1 MLDNPDVDEG
11 AGDQPVPPR
20 LSDLVARAKEGDPA
34 ALPEIRSVLDE
45 HPEIWEYYGNLSP
58 HVQNKWLDLL
68 AGDDAVVRESVA
80 RRLETL
86 RVEILAEVG
95 ISPLKQLLADRILVS
110 WLQATYFDS
119 ALALAAKAAPTVQVR
134 FLWQQ
139 VERSQR
145 QHAAAVKALAD
156 VRRLLS

>member
-1 MLDNPDVDEG
+1 
-11 AGDQPVPPR
+11 
-20 LSDLVARAKEGDPA
+20 
-34 ALPEIRSVLDE
+34 
-45 HPEIWEYYGNLSP
+45 
-58 HVQNKWLDLL
+58 
-68 AGDDAVVRESVA
+68 
-80 RRLETL
+80 
-86 RVEILAEVG
+86 VEILAEVG